1 MNILEE
7 IDNFTSGRYE
17 FVSLLGKGAFCEV
30 YKAYDAKLYRH
41 VAVKVLNNNSNNIN
55 ISSEKFFQE
64 ARIMARA
71 EHANIVPIHD
81 MFEINGYSLIVM
93 RLIHGDTLKKVLY
106 ELKKPMSI
114 SQAIIILRKILTG
127 LDFVHSRGIVHLDLK
142 PGNIFLSLS
151 DEILI
156 MDFGIAVL
164 LEEQSI
170 ISGKAFGTPYFMSP
184 EQINCSYLDARSDIY
199 SVGII
204 LYLMLTGVHPF
215 QHAHNLEQMVKSH
228 LSEEPGKPSSLVP
241 NLPAQLDNIVL
252 KCLRKKPDER
262 FRNCW
267 EIENELEKI
276 AGSEF
281 ERINPEKVELRWD
294 NRVKVNINASLL
306 INDEEKPLPAT
317 IIDLSVGGA
326 RLRIAEN
333 FTFSEYVTIKFDL
346 PDDTYA
352 ETIHTKTHI
361 RDIKHSRDD
370 NQYYI
375 GVKFLGLTE
384 LQRYRVSIFIR
395 KWILDGNIKSWK

>member
-17 FVSLLGKGAFCEV
+17 FDSLLGKGAFCEV
-30 YKAYDAKLYRH
+30 YKAYDSTLCRH
-41 VAVKVLNNNSNNIN
+41 VAVKVLNNSRNNIN

-106 ELKKPMSI
+106 DLKKPLPL
-114 SQAIIILRKILTG
+114 SQAVIILRKILHG

-151 DEILI
+151 DEVLI
-156 MDFGIAVL
+156 MDFGISVL

-199 SVGII
+199 SVGIV
-204 LYLMLTGVHPF
+204 LYIMLTGVHPF
-215 QHAHNLEQMVKSH
+215 QHAHNLEQMIKSH
-228 LSEEPGKPSSLVP
+228 LSEEPKKPSSLVP
-241 NLPAQLDNIVL
+241 NLPDQFDAIVL
-252 KCLRKKPDER
+252 KCLQKKPDER

-276 AGSEF
+276 KSNEF

-294 NRVKVNINASLL
+294 NRVKVNINALL
-306 INDEEKPLPAT
+306 LVSDKEKPLPAT

-333 FTFSEYVTIKFDL
+333 FTFSEYVNIKFDL

-352 ETIHTKTHI
+352 ENFHTKAHI
-361 RDIKHSRDD
+361 RDIRHRPGD
-370 NQYYI
+370 NDCYI
-375 GVKFLGLTE
+375 GIKFLGLTE
-384 LQRYRVSIFIR
+384 LQRYRISIFIR
-395 KWILDGNIKSWK
+395 KSILDGNEKSWK